1 MLETA
6 ATAAAA
12 TGACDLQ
19 CGMLNSMDYDSGTAR
34 RCLAMNDGTAAA
46 RRNLWQW
53 LRRIQSNGGEKESVA
68 MGSRARAPQAAAP
81 DLEWRAGGGGP

>member
-6 ATAAAA
+6 ATAAA

-34 RCLAMNDGTAAA
+34 RRLAMNDGAAAA

-53 LRRIQSNGGEKESVA
+53 LRRIQSTRFRRPYGVEGARPRLRPPTWSGG
-68 MGSRARAPQAAAP
+68 RA
-81 DLEWRAGGGGP
+81 EAGP